1 MRASSEAFISETF
14 CGTLRLGVVRVLV
27 AGDFRGE
34 GLTLSSTILFQ
45 APHEGHLPSHF
56 GESAPHSVQNQRVF
70 SFVFAKCNDLD
81 EIKNILK
88 LDMSEFIVC

>member
-34 GLTLSSTILFQ
+34 GLTLSSTMLFQ
-45 APHEGHLPSHF
+45 APHEGQRPSHF

-70 SFVFAKCNDLD
+70 SFVFATG
-81 EIKNILK
+81 E
-88 LDMSEFIVC
+88 